1 MLYNSLVEVYTKD
14 IKLAK
19 CDMDMVSLLML
30 KEVNIVANG
39 IKIKWKDVEHFI
51 MIMDRSL
58 IKDNGKMI
66 SLMDMEYFIIK
77 FPHFLVNSSI
87 IKTYI

>member
-1 MLYNSLVEVYTKD
+1 MLDNSLVEVYTKD
-14 IKLAK
+14 IKLTK

-51 MIMDRSL
+51 MIMDR
-58 IKDNGKMI
+58 
-66 SLMDMEYFIIK
+66 
-77 FPHFLVNSSI
+77 
-87 IKTYI
+87 